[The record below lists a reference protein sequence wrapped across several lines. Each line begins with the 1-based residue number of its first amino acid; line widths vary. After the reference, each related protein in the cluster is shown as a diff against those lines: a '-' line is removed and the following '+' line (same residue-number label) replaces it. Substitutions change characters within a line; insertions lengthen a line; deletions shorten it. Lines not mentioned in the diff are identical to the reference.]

1 LLPYVNK
8 QNYLIMKKIFLMA
21 VVAIFSYFGAAAQ
34 GNSAYG
40 HSHKKAKKH
49 YHVTYREN
57 ADRNAIN
64 VRHRTAIRTTKNN
77 DALTNHQQRIEVK
90 QANTTHRVEMKRETM
105 SDKGGKKK

>member
-1 LLPYVNK
+1 
-8 QNYLIMKKIFLMA
+8 MKKLLFLALFA
-21 VVAIFSYFGAAAQ
+21 VFSYFGAAAQ

-57 ADRNAIN
+57 ADRQAIN
-64 VRHRTAIRTTKNN
+64 VRHKTAIRTVKDN
-77 DALTNHQQRIEVK
+77 DALSNQQQKVLVK
-90 QANTTHRVEMKRETM
+90 QANTTHQVEMKRETL

>member
-1 LLPYVNK
+1 
-8 QNYLIMKKIFLMA
+8 MKKLLFLA
-21 VVAIFSYFGAAAQ
+21 LFAAFTYFGAAAQ

-57 ADRNAIN
+57 ADRQAIN
-64 VRHRTAIRTTKNN
+64 VRHKTAIRTAKDN
-77 DALTNHQQRIEVK
+77 DALSNQQQKVLVK
-90 QANTTHRVEMKRETM
+90 EANTTHKVEMKRETM